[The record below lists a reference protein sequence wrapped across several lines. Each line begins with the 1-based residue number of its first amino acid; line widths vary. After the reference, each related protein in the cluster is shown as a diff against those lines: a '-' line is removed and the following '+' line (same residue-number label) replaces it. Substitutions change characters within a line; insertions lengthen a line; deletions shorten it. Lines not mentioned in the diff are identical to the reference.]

1 MVLLAVAGSVL
12 GTATG
17 SLALGSILGMAL
29 PLAAATVFLRRQCLG
44 WRDLGFPRRMAL
56 GRFLGLA
63 FGGAVAIVVVTT
75 FLVTPLLRSL
85 GAPPMDT
92 GLLVEVIEGDTA
104 SYLLFLFPVAWG
116 SAAFGEEL
124 LLRGFV
130 LHRFGMLVGAGWALM
145 LQALLFALG
154 HAYQGVT
161 GMLNLFVVGLLL
173 GWIYLRAAR
182 NLWPAIVAHGLVDT
196 LSLTLIYLGFA
207 ESPGPATTF

>member
-1 MVLLAVAGSVL
+1 MVLLAIAGSVL
-12 GTATG
+12 GTAIG
-17 SLALGSILGMAL
+17 SLALGSVLGMAL
-29 PLAAATVFLRRQCLG
+29 PLAAATAFLSRQGLG
-44 WRDLGFPRRMAL
+44 WRDLGFPRRMAP
-56 GRFLGLA
+56 GRFLRLA
-63 FGGAVAIVVVTT
+63 LGGAMAIVVVTA
-75 FLVTPLLRSL
+75 FLVTPALRAL

-92 GLLVEVIEGDTA
+92 GLLVEIIEGNTA
-104 SYLLFLFPVAWG
+104 AYLVFLLPVAWG

-130 LHRFGMLVGAGWALM
+130 LHRFAGLLGAGWGLA

-161 GMLNLFVVGLLL
+161 GMINLFVVGLLL
-173 GWIYLRAAR
+173 GWLYLRAGR
-182 NLWPAIVAHGLVDT
+182 NLWPAIAAHGLVDT